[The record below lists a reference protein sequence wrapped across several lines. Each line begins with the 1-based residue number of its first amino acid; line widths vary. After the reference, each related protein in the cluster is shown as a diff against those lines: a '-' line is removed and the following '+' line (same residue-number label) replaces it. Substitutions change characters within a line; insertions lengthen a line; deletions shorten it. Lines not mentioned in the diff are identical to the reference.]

1 MKKINGLKYSII
13 LVAWRL
19 PYIHAFQVEATNAH
33 IDDFELK
40 EEAVNVCSAGER
52 HEVDFLQEHKLR
64 LKFMHRRSL
73 ADFRAECFAWCTE
86 DGAMPAGSS
95 ETNFSL
101 PEEENVVVLV
111 ERPDNPTHLAPTK
124 IYRLNFVEDFRH
136 QFKQSAPHREDST
149 CDAH

>member
-1 MKKINGLKYSII
+1 
-13 LVAWRL
+13 
-19 PYIHAFQVEATNAH
+19 
-33 IDDFELK
+33 
-40 EEAVNVCSAGER
+40 
-52 HEVDFLQEHKLR
+52 
-64 LKFMHRRSL
+64 MHRRSL

-111 ERPDNPTHLAPTK
+111 ERHLAPTK
-124 IYRLNFVEDFRH
+124 IYRLDFVEDFRH